1 MLLVVLHIQTDLGSN
16 PSGIISHCVAR
27 GKSLNLCFLLFPS
40 KDSNIDLTKLLE
52 NSWREE
58 GCQVPP
64 IP

>member
-1 MLLVVLHIQTDLGSN
+1 MLLVLLRIQTDLGSN
-16 PSGIISHCVAR
+16 LSGIIFHCVAR